1 MHNIDHTIIMSIII
15 SFLSYC
21 FGIVTPQIEMLLWC
35 IALDIFVGV
44 LASFVNPRLMF
55 NSRKMFKGITK
66 KIVLLSMV
74 AFAHH
79 LDIMMNTEMIGLTTC
94 YFFIINEGL
103 SVLEN
108 ACKCGLNVPPI
119 IKNSLEQLKGMANND
134 GHKKS

>member
-1 MHNIDHTIIMSIII
+1 MHNIDHTIILSVVI

-44 LASFVNPRLMF
+44 LASFINPRLMF

-66 KIVLLSMV
+66 KIVLLSLV

-79 LDIMMNTEMIGLTTC
+79 LDIMMNTEVIGLSTC
-94 YFFIINEGL
+94 YFFIINEGM
-103 SVLEN
+103 SILEN
-108 ACKCGLNVPPI
+108 AVKCGLDVPPI
-119 IKNSLEQLKGMANND
+119 VKNSLEQLKGMNNND
-134 GHKKS
+134 NKKS

>member
-1 MHNIDHTIIMSIII
+1 MHNIDHTVILSIIV

-21 FGIVTPQIEMLLWC
+21 FGVVNPQIEMLLWC
-35 IALDIFVGV
+35 ITLDIFVGV
-44 LASFVNPRLMF
+44 LASFINPKLMF

-66 KIVLLSMV
+66 KVVLLSLV

-79 LDIMMNTEMIGLTTC
+79 LDIMMN
-94 YFFIINEGL
+94 EGM

-119 IKNSLEQLKGMANND
+119 IKNSLEQLKGTTNND
-134 GHKKS
+134 

>member
-1 MHNIDHTIIMSIII
+1 MHNIDHTIILSVVI

-21 FGIVTPQIEMLLWC
+21 FGVVTPQIEMLLWC
-35 IALDIFVGV
+35 ISLDLFVGC
-44 LASFVNPRLMF
+44 LASFVNPKLMF

-66 KIVLLSMV
+66 KIVLLALV

-79 LDIMMNTEMIGLTTC
+79 LDIMMSTEMIGVTTC

-108 ACKCGLNVPPI
+108 ACKCGLDVPPI
-119 IKNSLEQLKGMANND
+119 IKNSLEQLKGMTNND
-134 GHKKS
+134 NKKR